1 MLRFRTLTLLLLMLA
16 SAIAVAACG
25 GDDDDDGPTAERTAT
40 AGSGSATTSAAG
52 TPAPSDLEALIA
64 TEVPGYTRSDARII
78 PAGATVFPE
87 GNIGSMITGA
97 IVLQYQEL
105 EIPNLVFTAGFV
117 IGILV
122 SFVGAYVTVIDRKL
136 NGYILEL
143 TLQAVRKG
151 RFSKITWLDMLSILI
166 YFLLMSLLAFIA
178 LTLAG
183 WAMPWLQSA
192 LGVFESNL
200 RLVKPAVWG
209 LGIAL
214 TLPMIYRALW
224 PGR

>member
-1 MLRFRTLTLLLLMLA
+1 MSNWLTSLLIGFLGLDTTVAFQVLISQPLFSCTILGWLYGDLALGIETGLMMQLLWLN
-16 SAIAVAACG
+16 
-25 GDDDDDGPTAERTAT
+25 
-40 AGSGSATTSAAG
+40 
-52 TPAPSDLEALIA
+52 
-64 TEVPGYTRSDARII
+64 II

-122 SFVGAYVTVIDRKL
+122 SFVGAYVTVIDRKF

>member
-1 MLRFRTLTLLLLMLA
+1 MSNWLTSLLIGFLGLDTTVAFQVLISQPLFSCTILGWLYGDLALGIETGLMMQLLWLN
-16 SAIAVAACG
+16 
-25 GDDDDDGPTAERTAT
+25 
-40 AGSGSATTSAAG
+40 
-52 TPAPSDLEALIA
+52 
-64 TEVPGYTRSDARII
+64 II

-143 TLQAVRKG
+143 TLQAVHKG
-151 RFSKITWLDMLSILI
+151 RFSKISWLDMLSILI

-183 WAMPWLQSA
+183 WAMPWLQDS
-192 LGVFESNL
+192 LGAFEKNL
-200 RLVKPAVWG
+200 HLVKPAVWG
-209 LGIAL
+209 MGIAL
-214 TLPMIYRALW
+214 TLPMIYRALR

>member
-1 MLRFRTLTLLLLMLA
+1 MSNWLTSLLIGFLGLDTTVAFQVLISQPLFSCTILGWLYGDLALGIETGLMMQLLWLN
-16 SAIAVAACG
+16 
-25 GDDDDDGPTAERTAT
+25 
-40 AGSGSATTSAAG
+40 
-52 TPAPSDLEALIA
+52 
-64 TEVPGYTRSDARII
+64 II

-143 TLQAVRKG
+143 TLQAVHKG
-151 RFSKITWLDMLSILI
+151 RFSKISWLDMLSILI

-214 TLPMIYRALW
+214 TLPMIYRALR

>member
-1 MLRFRTLTLLLLMLA
+1 MSNWLTSLLIGFLGLDTTVAFQVLISQPLFSCTILGWLYGDLALGIETGLMMQLLWLN
-16 SAIAVAACG
+16 
-25 GDDDDDGPTAERTAT
+25 
-40 AGSGSATTSAAG
+40 
-52 TPAPSDLEALIA
+52 
-64 TEVPGYTRSDARII
+64 II

-143 TLQAVRKG
+143 TLQAVHKG
-151 RFSKITWLDMLSILI
+151 RFSKISWLDMLSILI

-192 LGVFESNL
+192 LGCSKVISAWSS
-200 RLVKPAVWG
+200 RRYGDW
-209 LGIAL
+209 AL
-214 TLPMIYRALW
+214 PSPCR
-224 PGR
+224 

>member
-1 MLRFRTLTLLLLMLA
+1 MSNWLTSLLIGFLGLDTTVAFQVLISQPLFSCTILGWLYGDLALGIETGLMMQLLWLN
-16 SAIAVAACG
+16 
-25 GDDDDDGPTAERTAT
+25 
-40 AGSGSATTSAAG
+40 
-52 TPAPSDLEALIA
+52 
-64 TEVPGYTRSDARII
+64 II

-214 TLPMIYRALW
+214 TLPMIYRALR

>member
-1 MLRFRTLTLLLLMLA
+1 MSNWLTSLLIGFLGLDTTVAFQVLISQPLFSCTILGWLYGDLALGIETGLMMQLLWLN
-16 SAIAVAACG
+16 
-25 GDDDDDGPTAERTAT
+25 
-40 AGSGSATTSAAG
+40 
-52 TPAPSDLEALIA
+52 
-64 TEVPGYTRSDARII
+64 II

>member
-1 MLRFRTLTLLLLMLA
+1 MSNWLTSLLIGFLGLDTTVAFQVLISQPLFSCTILGWLYGDLALGIETGLMMQLLWLN
-16 SAIAVAACG
+16 
-25 GDDDDDGPTAERTAT
+25 
-40 AGSGSATTSAAG
+40 
-52 TPAPSDLEALIA
+52 
-64 TEVPGYTRSDARII
+64 II

-143 TLQAVRKG
+143 TLQAVHKG
-151 RFSKITWLDMLSILI
+151 RFSKISWLDMLSILI